1 MGPSNDFSGK
11 GRIYKLSRRKI
22 RTSKDKVN
30 EWNLQK
36 CPEKKINILKSIS
49 AIIGIRY
56 RTSMIKEFL
65 FNFISNL

>member
-36 CPEKKINILKSIS
+36 CPEKKINLQNTL
-49 AIIGIRY
+49 Y
-56 RTSMIKEFL
+56 
-65 FNFISNL
+65 